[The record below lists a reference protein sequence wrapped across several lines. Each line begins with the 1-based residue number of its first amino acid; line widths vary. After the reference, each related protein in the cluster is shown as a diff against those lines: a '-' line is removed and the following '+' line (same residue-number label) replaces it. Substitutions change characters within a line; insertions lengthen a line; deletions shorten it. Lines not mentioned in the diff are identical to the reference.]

1 VGGESPFERAIP
13 VLPSLD
19 VARTVAF
26 YEGVLGFVR
35 RHLDADYAILVRD
48 AVEIHFWRCTDPRLA
63 EASGCRIGVTAIA
76 PLYEAMRG
84 KGVVHPNA
92 ALAVKPWGLREFA
105 IVDGDGNLITFFER
119 APGS

>member
-1 VGGESPFERAIP
+1 VGAESPFERAIP

-19 VARTVAF
+19 LARTAAF

-84 KGVVHPNA
+84 
-92 ALAVKPWGLREFA
+92 
-105 IVDGDGNLITFFER
+105 IR
-119 APGS
+119 AGARRLSQRGRPGGRPAGRRP